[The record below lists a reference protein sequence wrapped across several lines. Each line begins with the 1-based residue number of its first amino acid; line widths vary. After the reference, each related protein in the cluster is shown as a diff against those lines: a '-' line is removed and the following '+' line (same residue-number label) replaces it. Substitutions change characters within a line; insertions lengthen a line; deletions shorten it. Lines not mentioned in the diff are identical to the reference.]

1 MSTTTAV
8 PSRVHTQSLVRRHPL
23 ISFYVLTYAIAWLLW
38 APLVIFRDSIP
49 GPVGLILAML
59 GSLVPSTLG
68 LVFIGLLRGDPACG
82 GCCGACFMGRIG
94 LRWYLAALAL
104 AMLVPLAVGASIL
117 MGGDT
122 PVVDKT
128 IFGVLFL
135 FAFMI
140 FPGSALGEEIG
151 WRGFV
156 LPRMQA
162 RHSALKAS
170 LLIGILWAPWHL
182 PLWLTGSEGHP
193 ISLYVPFVVAV
204 VASSVFYTWLYN
216 NTGGSLLIVV
226 LYHAASNLPITV
238 LIDSPRQPDGAAIP
252 DLCRAHSHRRGSIR
266 DRDRSRKSVPH
277 RPQADRAA
285 LMCDG
290 PDGPHRW
297 PHGIRWQEPSTWGC
311 CCLVWS

>member
-1 MSTTTAV
+1 MSTPTVTPTPAR
-8 PSRVHTQSLVRRHPL
+8 SQSLVRRHPL
-23 ISFYVLTYAIAWLLW
+23 ICFYVLTYVITWSLW
-38 APLVIFRDSIP
+38 APLVIFRDRLP
-49 GPVGLILAML
+49 GPLGLVLAML
-59 GSLVPSTLG
+59 GSLVPSALG
-68 LVFIGLLRGDPACG
+68 ILFVALLRGRSGVRTLLGRLLHA
-82 GCCGACFMGRIG
+82 RIG

-104 AMLVPLAVGASIL
+104 TMLVPLAVGVSIL

-140 FPGSALGEEIG
+140 FPGSALGEELG

-170 LLIGILWAPWHL
+170 LLIGILWGLWHL
-182 PLWLTGSEGHP
+182 PLWLTGTESHP

-204 VASSVFYTWLYN
+204 IASSVFYTWLYN
-216 NTGGSLLIVV
+216 NTGGSLFIVV

-238 LIDSPRQPDGAAIP
+238 LIDDGLGSRGAQPFLIYVGLTVIAAVVVVIATGAEHLSRTAHRQIEQP
-252 DLCRAHSHRRGSIR
+252 
-266 DRDRSRKSVPH
+266 
-277 RPQADRAA
+277 
-285 LMCDG
+285 
-290 PDGPHRW
+290 
-297 PHGIRWQEPSTWGC
+297 
-311 CCLVWS
+311 

>member
-1 MSTTTAV
+1 
-8 PSRVHTQSLVRRHPL
+8 L
-23 ISFYVLTYAIAWLLW
+23 ISFYVLTYAVSWLLW
-38 APLVIFRDSIP
+38 APLVIFGDRVP
-49 GPVGLILAML
+49 GPLAFILLLL
-59 GSLVPSTLG
+59 GSLVPSTMGVLF
-68 LVFIGLLRGDPACG
+68 VALLRGRSGVRTLLGRLLHA
-82 GCCGACFMGRIG
+82 RIG
-94 LRWYLAALAL
+94 LRWYLAVVALTML
-104 AMLVPLAVGASIL
+104 APLAVGMSIL

-122 PVVDKT
+122 PVVDNT
-128 IFGVLFL
+128 VFGVLFL

-140 FPGSALGEEIG
+140 FPGSALGEELG

-170 LLIGILWAPWHL
+170 LLIGILWGPWHL

-238 LIDSPRQPDGAAIP
+238 LIDDGLGLGSGGAQPFLIYVALIVVAAVIVVIATGPEHLSRSARRQIEQP
-252 DLCRAHSHRRGSIR
+252 
-266 DRDRSRKSVPH
+266 
-277 RPQADRAA
+277 
-285 LMCDG
+285 
-290 PDGPHRW
+290 
-297 PHGIRWQEPSTWGC
+297 
-311 CCLVWS
+311 

>member
-1 MSTTTAV
+1 MSNTAAV

-23 ISFYVLTYAIAWLLW
+23 ISFYVLTYAIAWMLW
-38 APLVIFRDSIP
+38 APIGHLP
-49 GPVGLILAML
+49 GQHPRPGGIHSDLL

-68 LVFIGLLRGDPACG
+68 LVFIGLLSGRAGVRRVLRRLVH
-82 GCCGACFMGRIG
+82 GRIG
-94 LRWYLAALAL
+94 LRWYLAVLAL
-104 AMLVPLAVGASIL
+104 AMLAPLAVGVSIL

-122 PVVDKT
+122 PVVDNT

-140 FPGSALGEEIG
+140 FPGSALGEELG

-170 LLIGILWAPWHL
+170 LLIGILWGPWHL

-226 LYHAASNLPITV
+226 LYHAASNLPITL
-238 LIDSPRQPDGAAIP
+238 LITPLGSQMAQPFLIYVALTVIAAVVVVITNGAENLSRTAQRQIEQP
-252 DLCRAHSHRRGSIR
+252 
-266 DRDRSRKSVPH
+266 
-277 RPQADRAA
+277 
-285 LMCDG
+285 
-290 PDGPHRW
+290 
-297 PHGIRWQEPSTWGC
+297 
-311 CCLVWS
+311 

>member
-1 MSTTTAV
+1 MSTPTVTPTPAR
-8 PSRVHTQSLVRRHPL
+8 SQSLVRRHPL

-49 GPVGLILAML
+49 GPVGLVLVVL
-59 GSLVPSTLG
+59 GSNVPSTLG
-68 LVFIGLLRGDPACG
+68 LVFIGLLQGKAGVRRVLRRLIH
-82 GCCGACFMGRIG
+82 GRIG
-94 LRWYLAALAL
+94 LRWYLAVLAL
-104 AMLVPLAVGASIL
+104 SMLAPLAIGVSIL
-117 MGGDT
+117 FGGAT
-122 PVVDKT
+122 PVVGMT
-128 IFGVLFL
+128 ILGVLSFFL
-135 FAFMI
+135 ISI

-170 LLIGILWAPWHL
+170 LLIGILWGPWHL

-238 LIDSPRQPDGAAIP
+238 LISPLGSQMAQPFLIYVALTVVAAVVVVIATGAENLSRTAQRQIEQP
-252 DLCRAHSHRRGSIR
+252 
-266 DRDRSRKSVPH
+266 
-277 RPQADRAA
+277 
-285 LMCDG
+285 
-290 PDGPHRW
+290 
-297 PHGIRWQEPSTWGC
+297 
-311 CCLVWS
+311 

>member
-1 MSTTTAV
+1 
-8 PSRVHTQSLVRRHPL
+8 
-23 ISFYVLTYAIAWLLW
+23 
-38 APLVIFRDSIP
+38 LVILRDSIP
-49 GPVGLILAML
+49 GSVGFILAML
-59 GSLVPSTLG
+59 GSLVPSALG
-68 LVFIGLLRGDPACG
+68 ILFVALLRGRSGVRTLLGRLLHA
-82 GCCGACFMGRIG
+82 RIG

-104 AMLVPLAVGASIL
+104 TMLVPLAVGVSIL

-140 FPGSALGEEIG
+140 FPGSALGEELG

-170 LLIGILWAPWHL
+170 LLIGILWGLWHL
-182 PLWLTGSEGHP
+182 PLWLTGTESHP

-216 NTGGSLLIVV
+216 NTGGNLLIVV
-226 LYHAASNLPITV
+226 LYHAATNLLITV
-238 LIDSPRQPDGAAIP
+238 LIDDGLGSQMAQPFLIYVVLTVVAAVVIVIATGAQHLSRTVRRQIEQP
-252 DLCRAHSHRRGSIR
+252 
-266 DRDRSRKSVPH
+266 
-277 RPQADRAA
+277 
-285 LMCDG
+285 
-290 PDGPHRW
+290 
-297 PHGIRWQEPSTWGC
+297 
-311 CCLVWS
+311 

>member
-1 MSTTTAV
+1 MSTTTSV
-8 PSRVHTQSLVRRHPL
+8 PSPVHTQSLVRRHPL
-23 ISFYVLTYAIAWLLW
+23 ISFYVLTYAITWLLW
-38 APLVIFRDSIP
+38 APLVIFGGSLP
-49 GPVGLILAML
+49 GPLAFVL
-59 GSLVPSTLG
+59 STLG
-68 LVFIGLLRGDPACG
+68 LVFIGLLRGRPG
-82 GCCGACFMGRIG
+82 VRRVLRRLVHGRIG

-104 AMLVPLAVGASIL
+104 TMLVPLAVGISIL

-122 PVVDKT
+122 PVVDNT
-128 IFGVLFL
+128 IFGILFL

-162 RHSALKAS
+162 RHNALKAS
-170 LLIGILWAPWHL
+170 LLIGILWGPWHL

-238 LIDSPRQPDGAAIP
+238 LITSLGSQMAQPFLIYVALTVVAAVIVVIVTGAEN
-252 DLCRAHSHRRGSIR
+252 LS
-266 DRDRSRKSVPH
+266 
-277 RPQADRAA
+277 RAA
-285 LMCDG
+285 HRQIER
-290 PDGPHRW
+290 PDVTDP
-297 PHGIRWQEPSTWGC
+297 IDPS
-311 CCLVWS
+311 LAESQH

>member
-1 MSTTTAV
+1 MSTTTGA
-8 PSRVHTQSLVRRHPL
+8 PSPVHTQSLVRRHPL
-23 ISFYVLTYAIAWLLW
+23 ISFYVLTYAI
-38 APLVIFRDSIP
+38 R
-49 GPVGLILAML
+49 
-59 GSLVPSTLG
+59 
-68 LVFIGLLRGDPACG
+68 
-82 GCCGACFMGRIG
+82 GCCGPHWSFSATASPARWHSCWSCWDPSYRPRSAWCSSASSRGRPGVRRVLRRLVQGRIG
-94 LRWYLAALAL
+94 LRWYLAVLAL
-104 AMLVPLAVGASIL
+104 AMLAPLAVGVSIL

-122 PVVDKT
+122 PVVDNT

-238 LIDSPRQPDGAAIP
+238 LITPLGSQMAQPFLIYVALTVIAAVAVVIATGAEN
-252 DLCRAHSHRRGSIR
+252 LSRTAHKQIEQ
-266 DRDRSRKSVPH
+266 P
-277 RPQADRAA
+277 
-285 LMCDG
+285 
-290 PDGPHRW
+290 
-297 PHGIRWQEPSTWGC
+297 
-311 CCLVWS
+311 